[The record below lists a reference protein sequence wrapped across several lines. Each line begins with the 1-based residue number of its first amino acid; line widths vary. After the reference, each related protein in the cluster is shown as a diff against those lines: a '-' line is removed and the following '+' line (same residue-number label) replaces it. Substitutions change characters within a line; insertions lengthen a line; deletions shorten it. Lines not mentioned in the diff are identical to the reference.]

1 MLQCAEA
8 CKEGG
13 DPALS
18 LLKSMTPV
26 QQLEYIW
33 QAIGEGK
40 LDWQKKGGSRLN
52 MWTSP
57 LLERHCKTLR
67 HLNVSE
73 LAPGALLIGHEQFR
87 GFDLLEEATK
97 TCDGFFVMPWYLVN
111 FCQDEQRHELHVVG
125 AVLRPD
131 KALVIVDPNGVV
143 PAGFGVPNVVMVRLP
158 WSKVE

>member
-1 MLQCAEA
+1 LQCAEA

-18 LLKSMTPV
+18 FLKDMAPV

-33 QAIGEGK
+33 QPIGEAK
-40 LDWQKKGGSRLN
+40 LDWQAKGGGSRLD

-73 LAPGALLIGHEQFR
+73 LGIGALLIGHENFR
-87 GFDLLEEATK
+87 GFELLEEAKK
-97 TCDGFFVMPWYLVN
+97 TFDGFFVMPWYLVN
-111 FCQDEQRHELHVVG
+111 YCLDEQRHELHVVG
-125 AVLRPD
+125 GVLRPD
-131 KALVIVDPNGVV
+131 KSLLIVDPNGIV
-143 PAGFGVPNVVMVRLP
+143 PEDFGVPNVVMVRLP
-158 WSKVE
+158 WTK